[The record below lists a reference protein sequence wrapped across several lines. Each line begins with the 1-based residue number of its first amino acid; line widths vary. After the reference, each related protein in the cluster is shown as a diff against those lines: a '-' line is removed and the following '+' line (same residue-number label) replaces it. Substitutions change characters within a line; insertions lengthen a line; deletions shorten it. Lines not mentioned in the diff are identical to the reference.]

1 MSVRDTAPNK
11 QAQDR
16 SNFITRVLTALVAGP
31 IVLLIVYIGGW
42 PYVLLAALLG
52 TLAVIEFDLLGRDRD
67 MQGNAVVSVLAL
79 LGILASFMA
88 GQYTLILVILLL
100 AGGAVFVIESL
111 RGAPRPAYRL
121 LTTVAGLIYI
131 AFPTA
136 FLIGIRQRSDG
147 LLWLLLV
154 IAFTW
159 GTDTFAYLGGRL
171 WGKHP
176 LAPRISPKK
185 TVEGAVVGLIGGF
198 VPGLLILALGNMLT
212 PATFALALIAPP
224 VAIIGDLFES
234 RIKRFFHAGDSHVS
248 GLNILP
254 GHGGV
259 LDRTDSLIWV
269 VTLCYG
275 FILLTGL
282 TG

>member
-16 SNFITRVLTALVAGP
+16 SNFMTRVLTALVAGP
-31 IVLLIVYIGGW
+31 IVLLIVYLGGW

-52 TLAVIEFDLLGRDRD
+52 TLAVIEFDMLGRDRD
-67 MQGNAVVSVLAL
+67 MQGSAPISVIAL
-79 LGILASFMA
+79 LAIMASFMA
-88 GQYTLILVILLL
+88 GQYGLMEVVLLL
-100 AGGAVFVIESL
+100 AGAATFVLESL
-111 RGAPRPAYRL
+111 RHSPRPAFRA
-121 LTTVAGLIYI
+121 LTTIAGLVYI
-131 AFPTA
+131 AFPCA
-136 FLIGIRQRSDG
+136 FLVGIRQRPDG

-159 GTDTFAYLGGRL
+159 GTDTFAYLGGRV
-171 WGKHP
+171 WGRHP

-185 TVEGAVVGLIGGF
+185 TIEGAVVGLVGGF
-198 VPGLLILALGNMLT
+198 VPGLLILALGGKLT
-212 PATFALALIAPP
+212 PSTVVLALIAPP

-234 RIKRFFHAGDSHVS
+234 RIKRFFHAGDSHLT

-269 VTLCYG
+269 VVLCYA
-275 FILLTGL
+275 FMLLGL